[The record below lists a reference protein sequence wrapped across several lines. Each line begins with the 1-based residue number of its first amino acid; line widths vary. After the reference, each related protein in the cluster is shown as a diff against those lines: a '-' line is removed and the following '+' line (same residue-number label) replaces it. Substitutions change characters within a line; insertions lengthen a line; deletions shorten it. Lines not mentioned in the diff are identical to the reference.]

1 MICQTR
7 LSPGPAKDPT
17 SPPRKA
23 GSELHIAL
31 CLLAAAWLSTAARA
45 YRTIRRGE
53 VQAHRIWTIRNYAP
67 TFAAVTLRLYLLTGL
82 GL

>member
-1 MICQTR
+1 M
-7 LSPGPAKDPT
+7 
-17 SPPRKA
+17 
-23 GSELHIAL
+23 AL